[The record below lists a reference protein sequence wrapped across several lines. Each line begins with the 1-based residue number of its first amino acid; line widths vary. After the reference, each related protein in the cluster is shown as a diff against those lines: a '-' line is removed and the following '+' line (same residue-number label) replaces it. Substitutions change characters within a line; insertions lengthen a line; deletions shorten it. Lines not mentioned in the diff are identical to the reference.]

1 MISCVMSIYG
11 FYSTNLVLRR
21 LETSATDKSHFCS
34 FDAPSVYLSSFSVRR
49 PIRFRPPSDQIP
61 SAVRSDS
68 VRSTM
73 TSAALFLDKHLQ
85 SLAQCYNFVRRNTNN
100 NIINN
105 LNEKHNYEY
114 QVRNSRHQECQG
126 RG

>member
-21 LETSATDKSHFCS
+21 LETSATDKLHFCS

-61 SAVRSDS
+61 FAVRRKSQKKAS
-68 VRSTM
+68 
-73 TSAALFLDKHLQ
+73 
-85 SLAQCYNFVRRNTNN
+85 Y
-100 NIINN
+100 
-105 LNEKHNYEY
+105 LN
-114 QVRNSRHQECQG
+114 G
-126 RG
+126 L

>member
-49 PIRFRPPSDQIP
+49 PIGFRSPSDWIP
-61 SAVRSDS
+61 FAVRRKSQKKAS
-68 VRSTM
+68 
-73 TSAALFLDKHLQ
+73 
-85 SLAQCYNFVRRNTNN
+85 Y
-100 NIINN
+100 
-105 LNEKHNYEY
+105 LN
-114 QVRNSRHQECQG
+114 G
-126 RG
+126 L

>member
-49 PIRFRPPSDQIP
+49 PIGFRTPSDRIP

-68 VRSTM
+68 VRRPIGLRSPH
-73 TSAALFLDKHLQ
+73 DDD
-85 SLAQCYNFVRRNTNN
+85 R
-100 NIINN
+100 
-105 LNEKHNYEY
+105 
-114 QVRNSRHQECQG
+114 
-126 RG
+126 

>member
-49 PIRFRPPSDQIP
+49 PIGFRPPSDQIP
-61 SAVRSDS
+61 SAVRSD
-68 VRSTM
+68 
-73 TSAALFLDKHLQ
+73 
-85 SLAQCYNFVRRNTNN
+85 CVRRP
-100 NIINN
+100 IRFRPPSDQIPFA
-105 LNEKHNYEY
+105 
-114 QVRNSRHQECQG
+114 VRRKSQKKRPI
-126 RG
+126 

>member
-49 PIRFRPPSDQIP
+49 PIGFRPPSDWIAF
-61 SAVRSDS
+61 AVRRKSQKK
-68 VRSTM
+68 
-73 TSAALFLDKHLQ
+73 AF
-85 SLAQCYNFVRRNTNN
+85 Y
-100 NIINN
+100 
-105 LNEKHNYEY
+105 LN
-114 QVRNSRHQECQG
+114 G
-126 RG
+126 L